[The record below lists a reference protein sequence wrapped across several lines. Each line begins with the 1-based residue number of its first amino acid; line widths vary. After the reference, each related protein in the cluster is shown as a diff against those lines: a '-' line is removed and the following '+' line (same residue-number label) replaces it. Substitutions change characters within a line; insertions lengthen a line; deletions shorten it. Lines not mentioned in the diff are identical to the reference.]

1 MAAAQVDEKLRSL
14 RKTHRGEGGGDGG
27 GFDLGGRGL
36 VREHA
41 AEKAGELG
49 LARGRHRQA
58 ELEATP
64 DGTVEQLGMVC
75 GGDDDDVTREGVNL
89 QQQARDDALD
99 LASLVNVAALLA
111 DGVELV
117 EQEHARGGADVIEQL
132 TQSLRG
138 LTEEASDQ
146 GVVPNDEERYGEGFG
161 DGLGKCGLAVARRSR
176 QQDAVAWLQ
185 AVGTQQVG
193 AMLLLYEACHL
204 GVDDI
209 GQLEL
214 A

>member
-41 AEKAGELG
+41 A
-49 LARGRHRQA
+49 AR
-58 ELEATP
+58 
-64 DGTVEQLGMVC
+64 VEVHQH